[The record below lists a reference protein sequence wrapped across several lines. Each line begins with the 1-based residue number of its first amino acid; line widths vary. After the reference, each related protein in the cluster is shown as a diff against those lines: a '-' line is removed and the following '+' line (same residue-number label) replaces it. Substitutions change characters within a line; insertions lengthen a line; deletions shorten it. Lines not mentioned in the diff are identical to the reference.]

1 MPPVNGAFCVSVMKD
16 RCINIGMPGKCAT
29 CVEVCP
35 YDVYAID
42 ATGHV
47 HVQNYNACVG
57 CRICSEFCPEDAIR
71 INPAESEYLVR
82 SPWTFPAVEEI
93 HQKAQTGQ
101 YALRGFGT
109 MGHTPDFEGI
119 TVVPSQIASAPPRDK
134 YREECNLEVVIGE
147 DTCAN
152 PIRLKLPF
160 LFPGM
165 SYGALSK
172 EARMALSIGAAQTG
186 IANNTG
192 EGGLLQDET
201 WLIKGFESERR
212 TLKRWEPGG
221 YLIVQWSTGRWGV
234 SADYLRAGDAV
245 EIKIGQGAKPGM
257 GGHLLGAKVTPEI
270 AAVRGVPVGSDA
282 LSPCRYYDVHDLEDM
297 KRMVAFIRDVT
308 DYKSPIFFK
317 LGPSRPY
324 EDVRACIEAGA
335 DAICIDG
342 LAGGTGASPAIVTQG
357 VGIPTVA
364 IIGPAVRALKDMGVH
379 RKVKLFAMGGL
390 RNGLD
395 AYKAMALGADGVGFG
410 AAAEIAMG
418 CRACMACSSGKC
430 PYGITSQ
437 DPRLRA
443 RLIPEEAGNRLA
455 NFIHATAEEVKI
467 LTMLSGHDDI
477 KELSEEDLRAMDYET
492 AAITGLKLIGYERR
506 LPWWEMDER
515 VSREREAE
523 RILWS
528 KSLGDPAGA
537 RSAQRA
543 GLAESAKHN

>member
-1 MPPVNGAFCVSVMKD
+1 MPST
-16 RCINIGMPGKCAT
+16 R
-29 CVEVCP
+29 
-35 YDVYAID
+35 
-42 ATGHV
+42 TGHV

-71 INPAESEYLVR
+71 INPAESEILVR
-82 SPWTFPAVEEI
+82 SPWTFPQVEEI

-101 YALRGFGT
+101 YMLRGFGT
-109 MGHTPDFEGI
+109 MGHTPDFDSI
-119 TVVPSQIASAPPRDK
+119 TVVPSQIASSPPRDK

-147 DTCAN
+147 DTCEN
-152 PIRLKLPF
+152 PMRLKVPF

-192 EGGLLQDET
+192 EGGLLRDET
-201 WLIKGFESERR
+201 WLIKGYENERR

-257 GGHLLGAKVTPEI
+257 GGHLLGSKVTADI
-270 AAVRGVPVGSDA
+270 AAIRGIPIGTDA
-282 LSPCRYYDVHDLEDM
+282 LSPCRYYDVLDLEDM

-324 EDVRACIEAGA
+324 QDVQACVEAGA

-364 IIGPAVRALKDMGVH
+364 LIAPAVRALKDLGVH
-379 RKVKLFAMGGL
+379 RKVKLFAMGGM

-395 AYKAMALGADGVGFG
+395 AYKAMAMGADGVGFG

-418 CRACMACSSGKC
+418 CRACMACATGKC
-430 PYGITSQ
+430 PYGIATQ

-443 RLIPEEAGNRLA
+443 RLVPEEAGDRLA
-455 NFIHATAEEVKI
+455 NFIRATAEEVKI

-477 KELSEEDLRAMDYET
+477 KDLSEEDLRAMDYDT

-506 LPWWEMDER
+506 LPWWEMGEEITEERNMDRLLWPSSRRDLAVPRSVRR
-515 VSREREAE
+515 VSSFRPVQATRRVMMAD
-523 RILWS
+523 S
-528 KSLGDPAGA
+528 N
-537 RSAQRA
+537 
-543 GLAESAKHN
+543 KHK